1 MAQRTEPYFDP
12 HSMPHDDADGY
23 DRPHPASRQQW
34 SDPPPNDRTATARR
48 PRRGP
53 AKSGLRRAAVPV
65 AIVVVILVIAA
76 GGALLA
82 SGMGWIHLGG
92 LPFGGGASS
101 GGAGQTGANAQVVFS
116 GDAKQL
122 VAAPGNIVQEDTSVS
137 PPVVWLRSHVKA
149 ASATGPTGGVSVKVP
164 SQLVPRIEGRAI
176 RVTVSARTG
185 GKDTPSPF
193 AVAYSAGDKGTSGWI
208 VFTPTKTLDDYSF
221 VYVVPIGEI
230 NATSNPHYIGIWSD
244 ISGGNAPLSV
254 QRITIEP
261 R

>member
-1 MAQRTEPYFDP
+1 M
-12 HSMPHDDADGY
+12 
-23 DRPHPASRQQW
+23 
-34 SDPPPNDRTATARR
+34 
-48 PRRGP
+48 
-53 AKSGLRRAAVPV
+53 PV
-65 AIVVVILVIAA
+65 AIVVVLLLIAA

-82 SGMGWIHLGG
+82 SRMGWINLDG
-92 LPFGGGASS
+92 LPFTGGGGSS
-101 GGAGQTGANAQVVFS
+101 GAGGQTAANAEVVFS

-137 PPVVWLRSHVKA
+137 PPAVWLRSHVQA
-149 ASATGPTGGVSVKVP
+149 ASATGSTGGVSVKVP
-164 SQLVPRIEGRAI
+164 SEFVPRIEGRAV

-185 GKDTPSPF
+185 GKGEPSPF

-230 NATSNPHYIGIWSD
+230 DATSNPHYIGIWSD

-261 R
+261 Q